1 MEPMKFCIAL
11 ITFWQSIG
19 FDTDHW
25 RTSTD
30 GTKAMCHDLFA
41 RTLVDVD
48 SNTNVETYYID
59 SEEFKQILADEF
71 TEEMEGEN
79 FE

>member
-1 MEPMKFCIAL
+1 MKFCIAL
-11 ITFWQSIG
+11 IAFWQAVG
-19 FDTDHW
+19 FDTTYW

-30 GTKAMCHDLFA
+30 GKKAMCHDKFA

-48 SNTNVETYYID
+48 SNPNVETYDID

-71 TEEMEGEN
+71 TEDVEETVV
-79 FE
+79 